1 LVVAFIS
8 RVSSVPN
15 SGQQKISTKLHR
27 DRGDS
32 QAGWQTE
39 HTPRSRETQD
49 TFGNGEYMSR
59 LKKTIAS
66 FFLISSLIL
75 GPISWEIGAAA
86 TDNPEGKYDPM
97 TMTIDL
103 VICRPLGLVALLG
116 GTLVFVVSSPF
127 SALGG
132 NIEGAWDSLVVD
144 PAEFTFKRQLGKF
157 D

>member
-1 LVVAFIS
+1 
-8 RVSSVPN
+8 
-15 SGQQKISTKLHR
+15 
-27 DRGDS
+27 
-32 QAGWQTE
+32 
-39 HTPRSRETQD
+39 
-49 TFGNGEYMSR
+49 MSR